1 MKDNLKILNSTDT
14 ENSTNKENSFIKA
27 SSRITDL
34 TDGESPHN
42 TQESSD
48 KDSTMDMAFI
58 KNSKIKIVKLSPFT
72 MKVTFREDSILAQV
86 SS

>member
-1 MKDNLKILNSTDT
+1 M
-14 ENSTNKENSFIKA
+14 
-27 SSRITDL
+27 
-34 TDGESPHN
+34 DGESPHN

-58 KNSKIKIVKLSPFT
+58 KNSKTMIVKLSPFT
-72 MKVTFREDSILAQV
+72 MKATFRVDSILAQV